1 MTKIEDMSETG
12 EMSEI
17 VRPVVVVA
25 DDDRDIC
32 ELVNALLTRHG
43 FTVLPAAD
51 GVTALALIEL
61 HRPAVALLDIMMPKL
76 SGLDVARRV
85 RADPA
90 TSQTGIIIFSARST
104 FGNGDDVDEIGVDDY
119 ISKPF
124 SPQDLV
130 QRINAVINHRQANN
144 PTQQ

>member
-1 MTKIEDMSETG
+1 MS

-32 ELVNALLTRHG
+32 ELVRMQLTRHEFQV
-43 FTVLPAAD
+43 FTAD
-51 GVTALALIEL
+51 NGETALKLIGL
-61 HRPAVALLDIMMPKL
+61 HRPVVALLDIMMPKL
-76 SGLDVARRV
+76 SGLAVARRV

-90 TSQTGIIIFSARST
+90 TSQTGIVLFSARST
-104 FGNGDDVDEIGVDDY
+104 FGVEDDVDEIGVDDY

-130 QRINAVINHRQANN
+130 QRIKTVINHRQTNKQTN
-144 PTQQ
+144 RPNHDPC

>member
-1 MTKIEDMSETG
+1 MTRIGDMSET
-12 EMSEI
+12 SEI

-32 ELVNALLTRHG
+32 DLVSALLTRHG
-43 FTVLPAAD
+43 FTVFPAD
-51 GVTALALIEL
+51 NGVMALELIGL
-61 HRPAVALLDIMMPKL
+61 HRPVVALLDIMMPKL
-76 SGLDVARRV
+76 SGLDVARSV

-90 TSQTGIIIFSARST
+90 ISQTGIIIFSARST

-130 QRINAVINHRQANN
+130 QRINAVINHRQANKL
-144 PTQQ
+144 TQQ